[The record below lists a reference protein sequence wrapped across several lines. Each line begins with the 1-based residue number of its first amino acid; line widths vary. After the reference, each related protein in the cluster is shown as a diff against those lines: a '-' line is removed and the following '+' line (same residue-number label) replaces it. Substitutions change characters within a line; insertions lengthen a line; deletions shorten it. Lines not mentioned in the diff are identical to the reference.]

1 MRADTEQVI
10 TDDVVIVGGGFA
22 GALLALV
29 LARRGE
35 TVTVVDLHETYPED
49 FRCEKLSPAQVQ
61 GLTELGVLDALATLA
76 PEGAALTSVGLRY
89 EWLVRAL
96 RAAWPER
103 VMFVHGRVERLE
115 TGEDRQTVHLADG
128 RRLAARLVVLAAG
141 PMTKL
146 AEPLGAH
153 RHTLRKRHSLCV
165 GFSIVSAETPP
176 RPLQAL
182 AHHGERPGDGMG
194 FVSLFP
200 MRGAMRANLFA
211 YRDPTSAWAR
221 ACLQDPIG
229 ALYEAMPGLK
239 RRLGPLT
246 LVSPVETRA
255 TDLYQVEDVVQP
267 GVVLIGD
274 AFRSSCPATGM
285 GVSRIVADVAALA
298 ALLPAWLATPGMGAD
313 KIAAYY
319 ADPAKREVDHTSDR
333 RSETGRRAALET
345 SLRWRA
351 RRGLARLKRDVTAL
365 ARRA

>member
-1 MRADTEQVI
+1 MGADTGQLAAA
-10 TDDVVIVGGGFA
+10 DVAIVGGGFA

-29 LARRGE
+29 LARGGE
-35 TVTVVDLHETYPED
+35 AVTVVDLHETYPED

-61 GLTELGVLDALATLA
+61 GMADLGVLDALASLA
-76 PEGAALTSVGLRY
+76 PEGEALTSVGLRY

-96 RAAWPER
+96 RAAWPEA
-103 VMFVHGRVERLE
+103 VTFIPARVERLE
-115 TGEDRQTVHLADG
+115 TSEDRQAVVLSDG
-128 RRLAARLVVLAAG
+128 RQLDARLIVIASG
-141 PMTKL
+141 PMSKL
-146 AEPLGAH
+146 AEPLGVQ
-153 RHTLRKRHSLCV
+153 RRTLRKRHSLCV
-165 GFSIVSAETPP
+165 GFSVVSAETPP
-176 RPLQAL
+176 RPLPAL
-182 AHHGERPGDGMG
+182 AWHGERPGDGMG

-221 ACLQDPIG
+221 GGLQDPIG

-255 TDLYQVEDVVQP
+255 TDLYQVDGVVQP

-285 GVSRIVADVAALA
+285 GVSRIVADVTALVGM
-298 ALLPAWLATPGMGAD
+298 LPAWLATPGMGAG

-333 RSETGRRAALET
+333 RSETGRRVALET